1 MAPNKYYVAPFRWSK
16 TVWVISIITTIVL
29 IGTAIMCL
37 ITPELAE
44 GFGRYVLTALLL
56 PLPVVCFCLSP
67 RYLCLYGPTLI
78 IKRWVGSVTIPV
90 GDIISVT
97 EAERKTVMLST
108 RTMGNGGLFG
118 YYGHYHNRQYG
129 KFRMFATDTSN
140 LYLIRTHKRNFVIN
154 CSNPEL
160 IAKLR
165 EMIQK

>member
-1 MAPNKYYVAPFRWSK
+1 MALNKYYIAPFRWSK
-16 TVWVISIITTIVL
+16 TVWIISIISTIVL

-56 PLPVVCFCLSP
+56 PLPIVCFCLSP

-97 EAERKTVMLST
+97 EAERKTVMFSKRTLATTATTTITHTVSLGCLPPIYLTSILSAQQ
-108 RTMGNGGLFG
+108 RVTM
-118 YYGHYHNRQYG
+118 
-129 KFRMFATDTSN
+129 
-140 LYLIRTHKRNFVIN
+140 
-154 CSNPEL
+154 
-160 IAKLR
+160 
-165 EMIQK
+165 

>member
-1 MAPNKYYVAPFRWSK
+1 MAIGKYYVAPFRWSRM
-16 TVWVISIITTIVL
+16 VWVMSIITTIIL
-29 IGTAIMCL
+29 IGSSIVTLCI
-37 ITPELAE
+37 PELASSK
-44 GFGRYVLTALLL
+44 GVYVVMLLII
-56 PLPVVCFCLSP
+56 PLPVICFALAP
-67 RYLCLYGPTLI
+67 RSLYLIGNTLI
-78 IKRWVGSVTIPV
+78 IKRWVGRVTIP
-90 GDIISVT
+90 T
-97 EAERKTVMLST
+97 EEITAVEEADKWVVLRST